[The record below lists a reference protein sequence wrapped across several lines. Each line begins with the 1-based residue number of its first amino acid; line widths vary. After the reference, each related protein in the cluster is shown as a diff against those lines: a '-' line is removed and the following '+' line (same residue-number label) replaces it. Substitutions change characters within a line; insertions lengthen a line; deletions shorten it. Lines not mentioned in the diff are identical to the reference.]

1 MSTSSQPMSICPLLT
16 ARRIWVIWFTTTL
29 VLAALTISVTA
40 WSQEA
45 GTGPDVPILTEVESE
60 AGDPTAVPE
69 DARESIDAAAAQ
81 IRALGDDIRRFEQRL
96 DGAEGLALKVLEA
109 RLARYWNELIGLVH
123 STAKD
128 ILGLAKAGHD
138 VSTYNETIS
147 NGLNSASAAIFAE
160 IDRVGANVKLP
171 KGDQSTIEQSAIDA
185 DARVAIGRLNTLY
198 RALRDNIKL
207 QRAYDLDTAAAEAE
221 LNTRLEERAAMTS
234 AFLDLSTADAQ
245 AARAQLAALPDDTE
259 IAARVALAEHRMSLS
274 SDTLKST
281 ASLMKE
287 QGLDTSIY
295 NAQLISTTGAIT
307 ADIFDISV
315 LRDLFT
321 GWLSSAGDAITD
333 NAGDMFLSVLLF
345 IVVLLVFLKLANI
358 AQRFITKGLAS
369 SRIHLSQLLSRMIIS
384 VTRGVIIAIGVLI
397 ALSQLGISLGPLL
410 AGLGIAG
417 FVLGFALQDS
427 LSNFASGLMILIYK
441 PFDVGDVVEVG
452 GNVSGTVSHMSLVN
466 TTVLTFDNQ
475 TLIVPNNSIWQ
486 DVIKNVTAQKTR
498 RIDLVFGIG
507 YSDDIEKAER
517 ILTGIIESNKAILED
532 PKPVVRLHELGESS
546 VNFVV
551 RPWVKTENYWPVY
564 WDVTRQVK
572 MKFDAEDI
580 SIPFPQRDV
589 HLFAESPMVAATTV
603 DSGDHASYVTQ
614 HRREYDTTGNDIQDD
629 D

>member
-1 MSTSSQPMSICPLLT
+1 MSTPSQPMNVCTSST
-16 ARRIWVIWFTTTL
+16 ARRIWVSWLTTTL
-29 VLAALTISVTA
+29 ALAALTISVTA
-40 WSQEA
+40 WPQEA
-45 GTGPDVPILTEVESE
+45 GAEPDVPILTEVETE
-60 AGDPTAVPE
+60 MGALTAVPE
-69 DARESIDAAAAQ
+69 DARESIDAALPRV
-81 IRALGDDIRRFEQRL
+81 RALVDGIRRLEKRL
-96 DGAEGLALKVLEA
+96 DGVEGLALKVLEA
-109 RLARYWNELIGLVH
+109 RLARYWSELIGLVH

-128 ILGLAKAGHD
+128 VLGLAKAGHD

-147 NGLNSASAAIFAE
+147 KVLNSAPAAIFAE
-160 IDRVGANVKLP
+160 IDRVSTKVTLP
-171 KGDQSTIEQSAIDA
+171 KGDQSAVDQSAIDA
-185 DARVAIGRLNTLY
+185 DARIAINRLNKLY

-207 QRAYDLDTAAAEAE
+207 QRAYDLDTAAVEAE
-221 LNTRLEERAAMTS
+221 LNTRLEERAADTS

-245 AARAQLAALPDDTE
+245 AARAQLAALPNDTE
-259 IAARVALAEHRMSLS
+259 IAARVAVAEHRMSLS
-274 SDTLKST
+274 SDTLKSII
-281 ASLMKE
+281 SLMKE

-295 NAQLISTTGAIT
+295 TAQLISTTGAIT

-321 GWLSSAGDAITD
+321 GWLSSAGDAISD
-333 NAGDMFLSVLLF
+333 NAGDMLVSVLLF

-358 AQRFITKGLAS
+358 SQRFITKGLAS

-427 LSNFASGLMILIYK
+427 LSNFASGLLILIYK

-452 GNVSGTVSHMSLVN
+452 GNVSGTVSQMSLVN

-486 DVIKNVTAQKTR
+486 NVIKNVTAQKTR
-498 RIDLVFGIG
+498 RVDLVFGIG
-507 YSDDIEKAER
+507 YSDDIPKAER
-517 ILTGIIESNKAILED
+517 ILTGIIESHEAILANPE
-532 PKPVVRLHELGESS
+532 PVVRLHELGESS
-546 VNFVV
+546 VNFIV
-551 RPWVKTENYWPVY
+551 RPWVKTEDYWPVY
-564 WDVTRQVK
+564 WDITRQVK
-572 MKFDAEDI
+572 MKFDAEGI

-614 HRREYDTTGNDIQDD
+614 HRREYDAAGNDAQDD

>member
-1 MSTSSQPMSICPLLT
+1 MRVCTLLT
-16 ARRIWVIWFTTTL
+16 ARRIWMIWLTTML
-29 VLAALTISVTA
+29 ALAALTISVTA

-45 GTGPDVPILTEVESE
+45 GTGPDVPIVTEVESE
-60 AGDPTAVPE
+60 TGDPTAVPE
-69 DARESIDAAAAQ
+69 DARESIDAALS
-81 IRALGDDIRRFEQRL
+81 RVRKLDDDIRQLEQRL
-96 DGAEGLALKVLEA
+96 DGVDGLALKVLEV
-109 RLARYWNELIGLVH
+109 RLARYWSELIGLAH
-123 STAKD
+123 STTKD
-128 ILGLAKAGHD
+128 VLGLAKSGHD
-138 VSTYNETIS
+138 VSSYKETIS
-147 NGLNSASAAIFAE
+147 NVLNSAPAAIFAE
-160 IDRVGANVKLP
+160 IDRVGAKVMLP
-171 KGDQSTIEQSAIDA
+171 KVDQSAIEQSAIVA
-185 DARVAIGRLNTLY
+185 DARIATDRLNTLY

-221 LNTRLEERAAMTS
+221 LNARLEERAAGTS
-234 AFLDLSTADAQ
+234 AFLDLSTTDAR

-274 SDTLKST
+274 SDALKSIT
-281 ASLMKE
+281 SLMKE

-321 GWLSSAGDAITD
+321 GWLSSAGNAITD
-333 NAGDMFLSVLLF
+333 NASDMFISVLLF

-452 GNVSGTVSHMSLVN
+452 GNVFGTVSQMSLVN

-486 DVIKNVTAQKTR
+486 NVIKNVTAQRTR
-498 RIDLVFGIG
+498 RVDLVFGIG
-507 YSDDIEKAER
+507 YSDDIPKAER
-517 ILTGIIESNKAILED
+517 ILTGIVESHEAILAD
-532 PKPVVRLHELGESS
+532 PEPVVRLHELGESS

-551 RPWVKTENYWPVY
+551 RPWVKTEDYWPVY
-564 WDVTRQVK
+564 WDITRQVK
-572 MKFDAEDI
+572 MKFDAEGI

-603 DSGDHASYVTQ
+603 DSGDQASYVTQ
-614 HRREYDTTGNDIQDD
+614 HRREYDTTGNDAQDD